1 MPEKKD
7 WIMVVKDGH
16 RVLEQKYLLHC
27 NLKEAFQ
34 RYKGKFPD
42 KKIGFS
48 KFASLRPKECVLA
61 GASGTHSVCVC
72 TIHQNVKL
80 MIHGSKHGYLTD
92 EHTSC
97 LNGYKECLSR
107 ITYTPADPECF
118 LGECER
124 CASLE
129 AFKDEL
135 MQIFTENMVDEI
147 QYMQGTSTD
156 RSTLETVLKPAEEI
170 VTDFCE

>member
-1 MPEKKD
+1 M
-7 WIMVVKDGH
+7 
-16 RVLEQKYLLHC
+16 
-27 NLKEAFQ
+27 
-34 RYKGKFPD
+34 FPD
-42 KKIGFS
+42 KKICFS
-48 KFASLRPKECVLA
+48 KFASLWPKGCVLV

-80 MIHGSKHGYLTD
+80 MIHGSKLGHLT
-92 EHTSC
+92 EERTSC
-97 LNGYKECLSR
+97 LNGYKDYLSR
-107 ITYTPADPECF
+107 ITCIPAGPACF

-147 QYMQGTSTD
+147 QYMQ
-156 RSTLETVLKPAEEI
+156 
-170 VTDFCE
+170 